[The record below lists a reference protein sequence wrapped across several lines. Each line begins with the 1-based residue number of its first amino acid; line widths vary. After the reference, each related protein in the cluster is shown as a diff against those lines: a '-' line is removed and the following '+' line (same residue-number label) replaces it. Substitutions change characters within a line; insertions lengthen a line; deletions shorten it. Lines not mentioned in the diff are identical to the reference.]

1 MPNDPHLLSR
11 RTALRAAALA
21 AGTATVV
28 AGCDDSPAQ
37 SGTPGA
43 TSGQDGKGGTEPPTP
58 STDPAVVAA
67 LTLAATQVTQLSL
80 RYSAV
85 SQAYPALRARL
96 TPAVTFHAQHVA
108 RLKEAAGSEPP
119 QAGKLPPLPKGS
131 AAALADLASREQK
144 LSVAHAV
151 AAAKLSG
158 APARLLA
165 MVAASES
172 QLAATLTVKKKQ
184 ADR

>member
-1 MPNDPHLLSR
+1 LSR

-28 AGCDDSPAQ
+28 AAASGCDDSPGS

-43 TSGQDGKGGTEPPTP
+43 SKGADGKGDKTTEP

-80 RYSAV
+80 RYSSV
-85 SQAYPALRARL
+85 GQAYPALRSQLA
-96 TPAVTFHAQHVA
+96 PGVTFHAEHVA
-108 RLKEAAGSEPP
+108 KLKEAAGSEPP
-119 QAGKLPPLPKGS
+119 QAGKLPPLPKGA
-131 AAALADLASREQK
+131 AAALADLAVREQK
-144 LSVAHAV
+144 ASIAHAV
-151 AAAKLSG
+151 AASKLSG

-165 MVAASES
+165 MIAASEN
-172 QLAATLTVKKKQ
+172 QLAAALTVKKKQ
-184 ADR
+184 AS